1 MLPSTVD
8 RVPQHTAAHVNE
20 RIRDRMHENV
30 ARAMNGGPQEV
41 DRRLAALDREWD
53 IERLLE
59 ANAATVVLAS
69 YALGHS
75 VDRRFLY
82 LPFVVGG
89 FLLLHVLE
97 GWCPPLPLFR
107 RLGVRTASEIDEER
121 RMLLVMRDRARAA
134 SAEVRDSGDSEL
146 AGSAQQAG

>member
-1 MLPSTVD
+1 MLPSTID
-8 RVPQHTAAHVNE
+8 RVPQHTAAHVNK
-20 RIRDRMHENV
+20 RIRERMHENIS
-30 ARAMNGGPQEV
+30 RAMNGGPQEV

-69 YALGHS
+69 FALGHS

-89 FLLLHVLE
+89 FLLLHALE

-107 RLGVRTASEIDEER
+107 RLGVRTAAEIDEER
-121 RMLLVMRDRARAA
+121 RLLLEMRDRARAA
-134 SAEVRDSGDSEL
+134 SADARQSEL
-146 AGSAQQAG
+146 ADAANQAG